1 MYRRQFLQTLNF
13 MGASLIL
20 PRSGGYDEGSST
32 VAATTTH
39 PLTARTYAVED
50 AADGWDIPKIGVVAV
65 GGFAGTILNDL
76 AGRLPYLNR
85 AIAITTDAASLQWVK
100 ADRKILVEDGEA
112 PLCHPNDARLRAQ
125 AYLPEIADAVA
136 GLDMVFL
143 VAEMDGA
150 AGSDLSPLVAKMLH
164 EQNILTLAFATWP
177 LNFNSQ
183 HRRRRAQIG
192 IRKLQN
198 HVNLLLKFPDGNL
211 ERVGEE
217 NASFKSVTN
226 QAALAFEQLWR
237 GILNPVCRPGCVNI
251 DFEDLRHDILSHEGN
266 CAFGF
271 GSASGVNGVEAAIRK
286 AIDHPLLGQNR
297 LQRASAALI
306 AVRSSQ
312 QNLLFQESKHALKS
326 IRNQLSPDAWVIYG
340 AHHDDTLGNEITVSI
355 LVSGIRRDY
364 PVSTKLRIKSEGAF
378 IKPGMRQCTPP

>member
-1 MYRRQFLQTLNF
+1 MYRSRFLQTLNF
-13 MGASLIL
+13 MGAGLIL
-20 PRSGGYDEGSST
+20 PWSEGYDEGSSIMLP
-32 VAATTTH
+32 TTTQ
-39 PLTARTYAVED
+39 PLIAPTHAVED
-50 AADGWDIPKIGVVAV
+50 AADGWDIPKVGVMAV
-65 GGFAGTILNDL
+65 GGLGGTILNDL
-76 AGRLPYLNR
+76 AGRLPYLTR
-85 AIAITTDAASLQWVK
+85 AIAINTDVASLQWVK
-100 ADRKILVEDGEA
+100 ADRKILVGDRKSLPHHPHA
-112 PLCHPNDARLRAQ
+112 PWVLAQ
-125 AYLPEIADAVA
+125 SCLPEIADAVA

-150 AGSDLSPLVAKMLH
+150 AGSDLSPLVAMMLH

-183 HRRRRAQIG
+183 HRRRHAQTS
-192 IRKLQN
+192 IRKLQG
-198 HVNLLLKFPDGNL
+198 HVNLLLEFPGGNI
-211 ERVGEE
+211 ERVGEK

-226 QAALAFEQLWR
+226 QVASAFEQLWR

-251 DFEDLRHDILSHEGN
+251 DFEDLRHNILSHEGD

-271 GSASGVNGVEAAIRK
+271 GSASGVNGSEAAIRK

-326 IRNQLSPDAWVIYG
+326 IRNQLSPDAWVIYS
-340 AHHDDTLGNEITVSI
+340 AHHDDTLGNEITVSV
-355 LVSGIRRDY
+355 LASGIRRDY
-364 PVSTKLRIKSEGAF
+364 PVSTESRIKSEGAF
-378 IKPGMRQCTPP
+378 IKPGMR